1 MNYTYDSSSFLQFLV
16 SFRNKSL
23 PIVRDS
29 TVFLFP
35 CDIIK
40 TANYQQIRNKY
51 AFLASQENLIGDGR
65 DVDLKDR

>member
-23 PIVRDS
+23 PILRDS
-29 TVFLFP
+29 PVFLFP
-35 CDIIK
+35 SDVIK

-51 AFLASQENLIGDGR
+51 AFLTSQENLIGDGR
-65 DVDLKDR
+65 DIDLKER